1 MTGREARMELSDW
14 RSRIDALNLELVR
27 ILSERARC
35 ALAIAELKK
44 KKMLPV
50 LDAAREKQVLEAVIA
65 RNPGP
70 LSDDAIRRIFEL
82 IMAEHRGLEEG
93 A

>member
-1 MTGREARMELSDW
+1 MELADW
-14 RSRIDALNLELVR
+14 RGRIDELNLKLLE
-27 ILSERARC
+27 ILSDRARC

-50 LDAAREKQVLEAVIA
+50 LDATRERQVLDAVIS

-70 LSDDAIRRIFEL
+70 LSNDAVRRIFEC

>member
-1 MTGREARMELSDW
+1 MELADW
-14 RSRIDALNLELVR
+14 RKRIDALNLRLLEL
-27 ILSERARC
+27 LNDRAGC

-50 LDAAREKQVLEAVIA
+50 YDPLREKQVFDAVLSEN
-65 RNPGP
+65 RGP
-70 LSDDAIRRIFEL
+70 LTDDAIRRIFEC
-82 IMAEHRGLEEG
+82 IIAEHRRLEET

>member
-1 MTGREARMELSDW
+1 MELADW
-14 RSRIDALNLELVR
+14 RGRIDELNLKLLE
-27 ILSERARC
+27 ILSDRARC

-50 LDAAREKQVLEAVIA
+50 LDAARERQVLDAVIS

-70 LSDDAIRRIFEL
+70 LSNEAVRRIFEC

>member
-1 MTGREARMELSDW
+1 MELEDW
-14 RSRIDALNLELVR
+14 RRRIDELNAQLVE

-50 LDAAREKQVLEAVIA
+50 LDAARERQVLEAVLA
-65 RNPGP
+65 RNQGP
-70 LSDDAIRRIFEL
+70 LPDASMRRIFEL
-82 IMAEHRGLEEG
+82 IMAEHRGLEETV
-93 A
+93 

>member
-1 MTGREARMELSDW
+1 MELEDW
-14 RSRIDALNLELVR
+14 RRRIDALNTQLVEL
-27 ILSERARC
+27 LSERAHC

-50 LDAAREKQVLEAVIA
+50 LDPVRERQVLEAVIHK
-65 RNPGP
+65 NPGP
-70 LSDDAIRRIFEL
+70 LSDDAMRRIFEC

-93 A
+93 V

>member
-1 MTGREARMELSDW
+1 MELADW
-14 RSRIDALNLELVR
+14 RSRIDELNVKLLE
-27 ILSERARC
+27 ILSDRAKC
-35 ALAIAELKK
+35 ALAIAGLKK

-50 LDAAREKQVLEAVIA
+50 LDAARERQVLDAVIT

-70 LSDDAIRRIFEL
+70 LSDEDIRRIFEC

-93 A
+93 V